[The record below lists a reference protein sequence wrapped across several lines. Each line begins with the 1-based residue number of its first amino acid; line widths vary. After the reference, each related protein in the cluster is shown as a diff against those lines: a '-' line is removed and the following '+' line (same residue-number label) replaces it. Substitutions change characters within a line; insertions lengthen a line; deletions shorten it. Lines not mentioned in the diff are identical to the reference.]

1 MSEKGFILIVNYMR
15 KKSNKKRE
23 KFMDNNKHHK
33 LTQIM
38 KQKVRWVNTLKTK
51 IIFRNNLKK
60 IS

>member
-38 KQKVRWVNTLKTK
+38 KQKVR
-51 IIFRNNLKK
+51 
-60 IS
+60 